1 MKISASI
8 YSAKTRELVP
18 LLKDLEDL
26 NIDFLHIDCFDK
38 DFDIVKADMS
48 VINNNSKTIKDFH
61 AITTDAQRYFDLAEE
76 FKIDKLTIQLEN
88 LEKPLP
94 DTLNKSFQ
102 LGLSIVSDT
111 ELEKL
116 DEYKDKIDF
125 ILLMTTEP
133 GVSGSKFQRKNFNR
147 IRKCR
152 KLYPNLKI
160 HVDGGINA
168 EISFILRML
177 GVYSAVSGSFLV
189 NHENLAEALIDL
201 RYAYTG
207 SDVMVKEFQI
217 SPTELPILNIKNCT
231 FNSIIKTLDEYKL
244 GFVLFEKNNQFY
256 GVCSNADLRKG
267 LIKHLDNLNE
277 IKVDELVNKKPFTIN
292 ENINTLDMVCAI
304 KSKSFPILFLPVLNN
319 ENQIAGALTF
329 NQLIKGES

>member
-8 YSAKTRELVP
+8 YSAKNRNLVS
-18 LLKDLEDL
+18 LLNDLDKI

-38 DFDIVKADMS
+38 DFEKVKADLK
-48 VINNNSKTIKDFH
+48 IIKANSKTIIDFH
-61 AITTDAQRYFDLAEE
+61 AITTDATRYFELAEE

-94 DTLNKSFQ
+94 NSSKRSFQ
-102 LGLSIVSDT
+102 LGLAIVSDT
-111 ELEKL
+111 EIESVEK
-116 DEYKDKIDF
+116 YKEQIDF
-125 ILLMTTEP
+125 ILLMTTVP

-147 IRKCR
+147 IRKSR
-152 KLYPNLKI
+152 KLFPNLKI

-189 NHENLAEALIDL
+189 NHENLAAALIDL
-201 RYAYTG
+201 RFAHTG
-207 SDVMVKEFQI
+207 SEVLVKEFQI
-217 SPTELPILNIKNCT
+217 STKDLPILDIQNCT
-231 FNSIIKTLDEYKL
+231 FKQIITYLDTHKL
-244 GFVLFEKNNQFY
+244 GFVLFEKNKKFY

-267 LIKHLDNLNE
+267 IIKHLDNLNE
-277 IKVDELVNKKPFTIN
+277 IKIEELINKNAFTIN
-292 ENINTLDMVCAI
+292 ENINTKEMIHEI
-304 KSKSFPILFLPVLNN
+304 KAKNFPILFLPVLNN
-319 ENQIAGALTF
+319 NNEISGALTF